1 MATIITATE
10 QPVQGSVWDSL
21 PRDKTDNSAQSDN
34 TSPSPL
40 ELYGLPFW
48 GNEDGQK
55 YRCRLRHLV
64 IRCDHRMAPLEI
76 FEHYEHGKDADPKFG
91 SLLRE
96 GVEISDIT
104 KSIGAEVTGVQLS
117 QLDNK
122 GKDELALLVAQKKVV
137 VFHDQD
143 FATIPIQQA
152 VDFASYFGKL
162 HVHPVSGA
170 VPGFPQLHMVYR
182 GPEDVGHD
190 TLLETRTTSISW
202 HSDVSYELQ
211 PPGTTF
217 LFAIEVPE
225 SGGDTLFV
233 NQVKAYE
240 RLSPGF
246 RERFAGLK
254 VVHSAHE
261 QAQAALRNGGQLRRD
276 PITSVHPLVRT
287 HPATGEKALY
297 IQPQFA
303 RSIVGYKKEESDAL
317 LNFLYQ
323 HIALSQDIQC
333 RVKWSPR
340 SVVVWDNRVTAHS
353 GLVDWEGPRF
363 RYIARLAA
371 QAEVPTE

>member
-1 MATIITATE
+1 MPSITTTE
-10 QPVQGSVWDSL
+10 QSLQGVSVKPL
-21 PRDKTDNSAQSDN
+21 PHDKA
-34 TSPSPL
+34 SPSPL
-40 ELYGLPFW
+40 ELYGLPYW
-48 GNEDGQK
+48 GNENGQK
-55 YRCRLRHLV
+55 
-64 IRCDHRMAPLEI
+64 MPPLEL

-91 SLLRE
+91 SLLKE
-96 GVEISDIT
+96 GVKISEIT

-122 GKDELALLVAQKKVV
+122 AKDKLALLVAQKKVV

-143 FATIPIQQA
+143 FNTIPIQQA

-170 VPGFPQLHMVYR
+170 VPGFPQMHMVHR
-182 GPEDVGHD
+182 GLDDLGHD
-190 TLLETRTTSISW
+190 KFLETRTTSVSW

-217 LFAIEVPE
+217 LYAIDVPE
-225 SGGDTLFV
+225 AGGDTLFV

-240 RLSPGF
+240 RLSPAF
-246 RERFAGLK
+246 RQRLEGLK

-261 QAQAALRNGGQLRRD
+261 QAQAALKNGGKLRRD

-303 RSIVGYKKEESDAL
+303 RSIVGYKKEESDSL
-317 LNFLYQ
+317 LNFLYH
-323 HIALSQDIQC
+323 HIAFSQD
-333 RVKWSPR
+333 
-340 SVVVWDNRVTAHS
+340 
-353 GLVDWEGPRF
+353 L
-363 RYIARLAA
+363 
-371 QAEVPTE
+371 

>member
-1 MATIITATE
+1 MT
-10 QPVQGSVWDSL
+10 
-21 PRDKTDNSAQSDN
+21 
-34 TSPSPL
+34 
-40 ELYGLPFW
+40 F
-48 GNEDGQK
+48 
-55 YRCRLRHLV
+55 
-64 IRCDHRMAPLEI
+64 
-76 FEHYEHGKDADPKFG
+76 
-91 SLLRE
+91 
-96 GVEISDIT
+96 
-104 KSIGAEVTGVQLS
+104 
-117 QLDNK
+117 
-122 GKDELALLVAQKKVV
+122 LA
-137 VFHDQD
+137 
-143 FATIPIQQA
+143 
-152 VDFASYFGKL
+152 ASWRPEAHIL
-162 HVHPVSGA
+162 ACSGA
-170 VPGFPQLHMVYR
+170 IPGFPQLHMVYR

-190 TLLETRTTSISW
+190 KLLEARTTSVSW

-211 PPGTTF
+211 PPGTTI
-217 LFAIEVPE
+217 LFAIDVPE

-246 RERFAGLK
+246 RERLAGLK

-261 QAQAALRNGGQLRRD
+261 QAQAALKNGGQLRRD

-317 LNFLYQ
+317 LGFLYQ

-353 GLVDWEGPRF
+353 GLVDWEGPRL

>member
-1 MATIITATE
+1 MAFADMDCPIGATKMDKIC
-10 QPVQGSVWDSL
+10 GHRL
-21 PRDKTDNSAQSDN
+21 P
-34 TSPSPL
+34 PL
-40 ELYGLPFW
+40 EP
-48 GNEDGQK
+48 
-55 YRCRLRHLV
+55 
-64 IRCDHRMAPLEI
+64 
-76 FEHYEHGKDADPKFG
+76 FEHYEHGKDADPNFG
-91 SLLRE
+91 SLFKE
-96 GVEISDIT
+96 GVKISDIT
-104 KSIGAEVTGVQLS
+104 KSIGAEVTGLQLS
-117 QLDNK
+117 QLNDK
-122 GKDELALLVAQKKVV
+122 AKDELALLVAQKKVV

-152 VDFASYFGKL
+152 VDFASYFGRL

-182 GPEDVGHD
+182 GPKDVNHD
-190 TLLETRTTSISW
+190 KMLESRTTSVSW

-240 RLSPGF
+240 RLSPAF
-246 RERFAGLK
+246 RERLAGLK

-261 QAQAALRNGGQLRRD
+261 QADAALRNGGQLRRD

-303 RSIVGYKKEESDAL
+303 RSIVGYKQEESEAL
-317 LNFLYQ
+317 LKFLYQ
-323 HIALSQDIQC
+323 HIAYSQDLQC
-333 RVKWSPR
+333 RVKWAPR

-353 GLVDWEGPRF
+353 GLVDWEGPRY

-371 QAEVPTE
+371 QAEPPTE